1 MACAATKVQA
11 NVSFDFTTTLNGVVT
26 PIGTLSF
33 TDGVGGSI
41 QLKGGMRVIP
51 EAVFLA
57 QLNTLVTPL
66 VAANKIKGPPV
77 VINARTITILPQLD
91 GITLAPILVTNPFEV
106 DLAQV
111 QSRDGLRLSSNKP
124 FGGVSTSSGAT
135 TFNARPAAAIIPPV
149 KRRSLFDDK
158 IVRANANLAEKS
170 GRRPVSQ
177 SSSLPRLPLP
187 RPFRAAGSGAPNSI
201 KSEPAARTDRI
212 SSGLRE

>member
-1 MACAATKVQA
+1 M
-11 NVSFDFTTTLNGVVT
+11 
-26 PIGTLSF
+26 
-33 TDGVGGSI
+33 
-41 QLKGGMRVIP
+41 
-51 EAVFLA
+51 
-57 QLNTLVTPL
+57 
-66 VAANKIKGPPV
+66 
-77 VINARTITILPQLD
+77 RTITILPQLD

-177 SSSLPRLPLP
+177 SSSLPHLPLP
-187 RPFRAAGSGAPNSI
+187 RPFARLVQEYRIRSNLNPQRGA
-201 KSEPAARTDRI
+201 ERI